1 MKAARWLGAL
11 AVVGATA
18 LTIGCG
24 TPGDDSG
31 DSGSTGTTPATT
43 AQRAPD
49 VAAAGDV
56 TLTVWDQEVRGG
68 QAAQI
73 KQLNREFMAK
83 YPNVKIRRVAKSFDD
98 LNTTL
103 KLAVSGPDAPDV
115 VQANQGLGVMGQL
128 VKGRLLRP
136 MDDYARVY
144 DWESRYPSL
153 LIDLN
158 RFEPD
163 GTTFGSG
170 DLYGLSQMGEIV
182 GVFYNKR
189 LVTELPRTFDEFE
202 AQLAE
207 AKRAGDIP
215 IQFGNLDK
223 WPGIHE
229 YETVLGQVA
238 EKQEVRDFT
247 FQTDGATFDSPGFT
261 DGATKIQ
268 EWAKNGYFTPDFNGV
283 GYDPAWQQFAK
294 GRGHFLIAG
303 TWLVAD
309 LADQMGEDVGFMVMP
324 GREAGGEPVALGGEG
339 LPFTVTSKSEHPDV
353 AAAYIDFLTDENA
366 AKVLTETNNLAAM
379 KLPTPAAAPGLPT
392 DVAEAWKTLGDA
404 DGLIPYLDYT
414 TSTFGDD
421 LGGAIQE
428 LLAEKQS
435 PEEFTAGVQEK
446 VDASKAGN

>member
-1 MKAARWLGAL
+1 MKAARWLGSL
-11 AVVGATA
+11 AVVGVATLA
-18 LTIGCG
+18 IGCG
-24 TPGDDSG
+24 TPGESNDE
-31 DSGSTGTTPATT
+31 GSSSTPATT
-43 AQRAPD
+43 ASRAPD

-73 KQLNREFMAK
+73 RELNKQFMAK

-128 VKGRLLRP
+128 VRARLLRP
-136 MDDYARVY
+136 MDDYAQVY
-144 DWESRYPSL
+144 DWDARYPRL

-189 LVTELPRTFDEFE
+189 LVRELPRTLDEFE
-202 AQLAE
+202 AQLEE
-207 AKRAGDIP
+207 AKRAGEIP

-238 EKQEVRDFT
+238 DKQEVRDFT
-247 FQTDGATFDSPGFT
+247 FQTDGARFDSPGFT
-261 DGATKIQ
+261 DGAAKIQ
-268 EWAKNGYFTPDFNGV
+268 EWARAGYFTPDFNGV

-294 GRGHFLIAG
+294 GRGRFLIAG

-309 LADQMGEDVGFMVMP
+309 LAEQMGEDVGFMVMP

-339 LPFTVTSKSEHPDV
+339 LPFTVTSKSDHPDV
-353 AAAYIDFLTDENA
+353 AAAYLDFLTDENA
-366 AKVLTETNNLAAM
+366 ARVLTETNNLAAM
-379 KLPTPAAAPGLPT
+379 KLPTPPAAPGLPT
-392 DVAEAWKTLGDA
+392 DVAEAWRALGEA

-414 TSTFGDD
+414 TPTFGDD

-428 LLAEKQS
+428 MLAGKQS
-435 PEEFTAGVQEK
+435 PEEFTTGVQEK
-446 VDASKAGN
+446 VDASKGGS

>member
-1 MKAARWLGAL
+1 MKAARWLGSL
-11 AVVGATA
+11 AVVGVTA
-18 LTIGCG
+18 LTVGCG
-24 TPGDDSG
+24 TPGDSG
-31 DSGSTGTTPATT
+31 DSGSTSTAATT

-73 KQLNREFMAK
+73 RELNRQFMAK

-128 VKGRLLRP
+128 VKARLLRP

-144 DWESRYPSL
+144 DWDSRYPSL
-153 LIDLN
+153 LLDLN

-170 DLYGLSQMGEIV
+170 ELYGLSQMGEIV

-189 LVTELPRTFDEFE
+189 LVRELPRTLDEFE
-202 AQLAE
+202 AQLRA
-207 AKRAGDIP
+207 AKAAGDIP

-223 WPGIHE
+223 WPGIHNF
-229 YETVLGQVA
+229 ETVLGQTA
-238 EKQEVRDFT
+238 DKQSVRDFV
-247 FQTDGATFDSPGFT
+247 FQKDGASFDSPEFVA
-261 DGATKIQ
+261 GATKAQ
-268 EWAKNGYFTPDFNGV
+268 EWAKNGWFTPDFNGV

-294 GRGHFLIAG
+294 GKGHYLIAG

-309 LADQMGEDVGFMVMP
+309 LADQMGDDVGFMVLP
-324 GREAGGEPVALGGEG
+324 GREAGGEPVALGGES
-339 LPFTVTSKSEHPDV
+339 LPFTVTAKSAHPDV

-392 DVAEAWKTLGDA
+392 DVAEAWKALGEA

-414 TSTFGDD
+414 TPTFGDD

-428 LLAEKQS
+428 LLAGKQS
-435 PEEFTAGVQEK
+435 PEKFTAGVQEK